1 MSFPGV
7 KALAEPTAGSR
18 SRVVAGVVEA
28 VCEASLV
35 LLSAVAA
42 ATTVR
47 LFTDDAYLV
56 ELLAL
61 TAASH
66 LVAALLRRIGAKA
79 VSSAAL
85 SAACFAIA
93 ATRWRYG
100 ETAWYALP
108 TSETLSSVGADLSEA
123 WTALDSGRAPMEP
136 ITGLVLAT
144 AAVFWAGAFI
154 SDSLAF
160 RLGSPAGALAVASA
174 VFIGTAALGN
184 ADGSLRHTT
193 AFCAAAALVLTV
205 LRLRAR
211 GASNWV
217 EARPGQGLRAAGL
230 SGGLSAGLAVAAG
243 VLIAPALPGA
253 QEPPWLDL
261 RELEMRASTR
271 RVLSPLVQVQ
281 SHLVSQSEQEMFTV
295 TVPEGARQYWRLM
308 SLDSFDGSEWSARSR
323 FGDVSRNLPATVPE
337 PIQGAPL
344 RQTVTIGALGNIY
357 LPAAYEVRRVV
368 DDGGQTLE
376 YEVASGALVLSDGD
390 LSTASAV
397 PQQAFTYTV
406 ESAGPDISGRAE
418 LEGPPALSVSEAFL
432 AHNTSLPDDFPESVR
447 TEAQLVTA
455 GADSDYERALLLQ
468 DYFWL
473 GDRFTY
479 DTGVAAGHGADSLE
493 SFLFEVRTGYCEQFA
508 ASYAA
513 MARSIGLPARV
524 AVGFTWGE
532 WDAERG
538 AYAVRGKHAHA
549 WPEVFLSSAGWVRF
563 EPTPGRGGPDDFAV
577 TGRVAAQAVDIGQPE
592 RLSGAPRSDE
602 SVGTGIRQPRQPRA
616 VAPTTMVAVIPGSGD
631 ASDGVRVWHG
641 ALLAAGIA
649 TAAGLYALTVP
660 TLRRLKRRRLSERA
674 VGYPELRVRLAW
686 DDAVA
691 SLDLLGFAP
700 RSAETP
706 SELARRVASTRL
718 DVTERPAGAAATTQ
732 PEAGRKQRPTLPDG
746 SLETLAQA
754 AALGCFAPSGTV
766 SADWA
771 RRAEL
776 ASATIVSACRRQ
788 IPVMRRAAAALDPRP
803 LFNGE

>member
-7 KALAEPTAGSR
+7 KALAESTAESR

-28 VCEASLV
+28 TCEVSLV

-66 LVAALLRRIGAKA
+66 LVAASLRRIGAKA
-79 VSSAAL
+79 VSSAVL
-85 SAACFAIA
+85 SAACFVIA

-100 ETAWYALP
+100 ETAAWHVLP
-108 TSETLSSVGADLSEA
+108 TSETLSSVRADLSEA
-123 WTALDSGRAPMEP
+123 WMALDSGQAPVEP
-136 ITGLVLAT
+136 TSGLVLVT

-154 SDSLAF
+154 SDGLAF
-160 RLGSPAGALAVASA
+160 RLGSPAGALAVASG
-174 VFIGTAALGN
+174 VFIGTAALGS
-184 ADGSLRHTT
+184 ADGSLRHTA

-205 LRLRAR
+205 LRMRAR
-211 GASNWV
+211 SVSNWA

-230 SGGLSAGLAVAAG
+230 SGGLSAGLAVVAG
-243 VLIAPALPGA
+243 VLIAPTLPGA

-261 RELEMRASTR
+261 QELEVRASTR

-281 SHLVSQSEQEMFTV
+281 SRLVSQSEQEMFTV
-295 TVPEGARQYWRLM
+295 TVPQGARQYWRLM
-308 SLDSFDGSEWSARSR
+308 SLDSFDGSEWSTKSR
-323 FGDVSRNLPATVPE
+323 FRDVGRTLPTTVPK
-337 PIQGAPL
+337 PIQGASL
-344 RQTVTIGALGNIY
+344 RQTVTISALSNIY

-390 LSTASAV
+390 LSTASAA

-406 ESAGPDISGRAE
+406 ESAGPDISGRTE
-418 LEGPPALSVSEAFL
+418 LEGPPALSVSGAFL

-455 GADSDYERALLLQ
+455 GAGSDYERALLLQ

-473 GDRFTY
+473 GNRFTY
-479 DTGVAAGHGADSLE
+479 DTGVASGHGADSLE
-493 SFLFEVRTGYCEQFA
+493 SFLFDVRAGYCEQFA

-513 MARSIGLPARV
+513 MARSVGLPARV

-538 AYAVRGKHAHA
+538 VYAVRGKHAHA

-577 TGRVAAQAVDIGQPE
+577 TGRVAAQAGDVGQTE
-592 RLSGAPRSDE
+592 RLSGTSRSDE
-602 SVGTGIRQPRQPRA
+602 SAGMGTRQPQA
-616 VAPTTMVAVIPGSGD
+616 LAPTTTVAIIPGGGD
-631 ASDGVRVWHG
+631 ASDGVHVLNG

-649 TAAGLYALTVP
+649 AAAGLYAVTVP
-660 TLRRLKRRRLSERA
+660 TLRYLKRRRLSARALGCPER
-674 VGYPELRVRLAW
+674 RIKLAW

-700 RSAETP
+700 RSSETP
-706 SELARRVASTRL
+706 SELARRVASTRP
-718 DVTERPAGAAATTQ
+718 DVTEPPTGFAATPPPATGRRQ
-732 PEAGRKQRPTLPDG
+732 PPTLPDG
-746 SLETLAQA
+746 SLETLAQT
-754 AALGCFAPSGTV
+754 AALGCFAPSSAV

-776 ASATIVSACRRQ
+776 ASAAIVSACRQQ

-803 LFNGE
+803 LFSSE